1 MIENSNPDEYV
12 PDGHIDEL
20 LNGFIDGE
28 LTPRQQTEVERL
40 VAHDIKIARQL
51 QRLERCKTLINSL
64 PRVEAPAQVLHGIK
78 SSLAGTAT
86 QHQKPQPVYDD
97 RAGRMHLLA
106 RRLLSAAAMVG
117 LLGVL
122 AAVIYTIVV
131 PQAAPKPPVTVAT
144 TQPANSSPLAEPNP
158 AAVGAAFCGRLEL
171 KTSNFAAV
179 DAFVN
184 RTIEENELSDSAGP
198 LSQGDDGIYYISCNR
213 LGLDS
218 LLADLDDIWSKLD
231 SATLLVD
238 SEVFG
243 KPVVV
248 DAVTPE
254 QIAEIAHQTGPEKR
268 IEVAKSF
275 AALNN
280 MTERLP
286 GKEIMVAIEGQGDSL
301 VTIPKPVLTGNSKR
315 IRKPVGRAQDGQIV
329 RLTITVSW

>member
-1 MIENSNPDEYV
+1 MI
-12 PDGHIDEL
+12 
-20 LNGFIDGE
+20 
-28 LTPRQQTEVERL
+28 
-40 VAHDIKIARQL
+40 A
-51 QRLERCKTLINSL
+51 
-64 PRVEAPAQVLHGIK
+64 
-78 SSLAGTAT
+78 
-86 QHQKPQPVYDD
+86 
-97 RAGRMHLLA
+97 
-106 RRLLSAAAMVG
+106 

-122 AAVIYTIVV
+122 AVVIYTIVV
-131 PQAAPKPPVTVAT
+131 PQAALEAPLPVAT
-144 TQPANSSPLAEPNP
+144 TQPVNRTTLAEPSP
-158 AAVGAAFCGRLEL
+158 ATAGAAFSGRLEL
-171 KTSNFAAV
+171 KTSSFAAV

-184 RTIEENELSDSAGP
+184 RTIEENELSGSVGS
-198 LSQGDDGIYYISCNR
+198 LRQGDDGIYYISCNR

-238 SEVFG
+238 SDVFG

-254 QIAEIAHQTGPEKR
+254 QIAEIAHQAGPEKR

-280 MTERLP
+280 MAERLG
-286 GKEIMVAIEGQGDSL
+286 GKGIMVAIEGQGDSL

-315 IRKPVGRAQDGQIV
+315 IRKPVGQAENGQVV